1 MKKSLLLIGFLSA
14 SYFLQAQCTITP
26 GCSTAGTGYC
36 STPASASSLPAA
48 TELISY
54 NTTIQLSLGTAI
66 GPATINNATITS
78 VTGLPTGL
86 TASYNP
92 SNGVVNAGSNGC
104 ILVSGTPS
112 AGTAGNYTMSANI
125 SVSTSFGA
133 SPQTLT
139 WTLVVNAAATGI
151 ANYSA
156 SSSVMTIMPNPAS
169 SSITVL
175 SGTENTMIHI
185 TDILGKDLLQITLQ
199 QGKGNIDISNLAPGV
214 YFVRTNRGA
223 QRFIKQ

>member
-1 MKKSLLLIGFLSA
+1 MKKSLLLLVFLSA

-26 GCSTAGTGYC
+26 GCSTTSTGYC
-36 STPASASSLPAA
+36 STPASGSSLPAA
-48 TELISY
+48 TEQVAY

-86 TASYNP
+86 TAAYNP
-92 SNGVVNAGSNGC
+92 SNGIVTAGTSAC
-104 ILVSGTPS
+104 ILVSGTP
-112 AGTAGNYTMSANI
+112 AAATAGNYTMTANI
-125 SVSTSFGA
+125 SVSTNFGA

-139 WTLVVNAAATGI
+139 WTLVVNAVTGI
-151 ANYSA
+151 ASFTA
-156 SSSVMTIMPNPAS
+156 SSSTMTIMPNPAS

-175 SGTENTMIHI
+175 SGTENIIVHI
-185 TDILGKDLLQITLQ
+185 TDILGKDLLQTTLQ
-199 QGKGNIDISNLAPGV
+199 QGKGNIDISSFAPGV
-214 YFVRTNRGA
+214 YFLRTNRGA